1 MSPYNPHLNN
11 QMSST
16 LPLNYAAQNMSRL
29 QTNLVST
36 ARMWAVDEVGAAIA
50 HELNEPLTALLFYL
64 HEMQTEENEQ
74 SSAEATPDAQRLMVE
89 RALQETKRLCEIM
102 ERIGTGFKPTT
113 DADMAI
119 ARSRES
125 INWWARSSHANKGGD
140 LSSPTR
146 SPSSQQ
152 LLTPREREVLALIT
166 SGTSNKE
173 GGHLLGISTRTFE
186 VHRAHIMTKL
196 GARNAADLVRVALS
210 ES

>member
-1 MSPYNPHLNN
+1 MSLNN
-11 QMSST
+11 PRFNNQQSSP
-16 LPLNYAAQNMSRL
+16 LPLNYAAQNLSRL
-29 QTNLVST
+29 QTDLVST
-36 ARMWAVDEVGAAIA
+36 ARMWAVDEVGAAMA
-50 HELNEPLTALLFYL
+50 HQLNEPLTALLFYL
-64 HEMQTEENEQ
+64 HEMQTEAEQ
-74 SSAEATPDAQRLMVE
+74 SAAEATPNSRRVMVE

-102 ERIGTGFKPTT
+102 ERISTGFEPTT
-113 DADMAI
+113 EADIAI

-125 INWWARSSHANKGGD
+125 ISWWARGSHANKGD
-140 LSSPTR
+140 DIPSRTTP
-146 SPSSQQ
+146 PSSQQ

-186 VHRAHIMTKL
+186 VHRAHIMAKL

>member
-1 MSPYNPHLNN
+1 MSLNNHRLNN
-11 QMSST
+11 QTSSP
-16 LPLNYAAQNMSRL
+16 LPLNYAAQNLSRL
-29 QTNLVST
+29 QTDLVST
-36 ARMWAVDEVGAAIA
+36 ARMWAVDEVGAAMA
-50 HELNEPLTALLFYL
+50 HQLNEPLTALLFYL
-64 HEMQTEENEQ
+64 HEMQTEEDQ
-74 SSAEATPDAQRLMVE
+74 SSAEATCNARRIMVE

-102 ERIGTGFKPTT
+102 ERIGSGFEPTT
-113 DADMAI
+113 KTDNAI

-125 INWWARSSHANKGGD
+125 INWWARGSRANRGGD
-140 LSSPTR
+140 VSSPTA

-186 VHRAHIMTKL
+186 VHRAHIMAKL